1 MTLVSQFS
9 KAYQSNRLVRGL
21 VYGIAAAPLGYLF
34 GRWLSSWTDFG
45 EWNPAWPD
53 LMAALLGVFMVGIGM
68 GVLAVCAS
76 RKALGRQLD
85 PERGRPATPAQV
97 FFYAQNGVVLLLA
110 GVMIITPVAIRT
122 AFETVPALVGSAAM
136 IGLIALFLLQT
147 AMNISV
153 WIRSDE
159 LMRQAMTEVGALCFV
174 VMQGAL
180 FLWAAGGKLGL
191 LPVMTLWDAVP
202 VMMAVYLLIAFAVT
216 WRRGLAA

>member
-9 KAYQSNRLVRGL
+9 KAYQSNRLVRAL

-34 GRWLSSWTDFG
+34 GRWLGGLKDFG

-53 LMAALLGVFMVGIGM
+53 MMAALLGVFMVGLGI

-85 PERGRPATPAQV
+85 PEGGRPATKAQV

-110 GVMIITPVAIRT
+110 GVMMVTPVAVST
-122 AFETVPALVGSAAM
+122 AFETVPPLVGSAAM
-136 IGLIALFLLQT
+136 VGLIALFLLQT

-174 VMQGAL
+174 VLQGAM

-202 VMMAVYLLIAFAVT
+202 VMMAVYLLIGFGVT

>member
-21 VYGIAAAPLGYLF
+21 VYGIAAAPVGYLF
-34 GRWLSSWTDFG
+34 GRWLGSLKDFG
-45 EWNPAWPD
+45 DWNPAWPD
-53 LMAALLGVFMVGIGM
+53 MMAALLGVFMVGLGL

-85 PERGRPATPAQV
+85 PEGGRPATKAQV
-97 FFYAQNGVVLLLA
+97 FFYAQNGIVLLLA
-110 GVMIITPVAIRT
+110 GVMMVAPVAVST
-122 AFETVPALVGSAAM
+122 AFDPVPPLVGSAAM

-153 WIRSDE
+153 WMRSDE
-159 LMRQAMTEVGALCFV
+159 LLRQAMIEIGALCFLV
-174 VMQGAL
+174 LQGSL

-191 LPVMTLWDAVP
+191 LPVMTLWDAMP
-202 VMMAVYLLIAFAVT
+202 VMMAVYLLISFGVT

>member
-21 VYGIAAAPLGYLF
+21 VYGIAGAPFGYLF
-34 GRWLSSWTDFG
+34 GRWLGSFKDFG
-45 EWNPAWPD
+45 EWNPTWPD
-53 LMAALLGVFMVGIGM
+53 MMAALLGVFMFGLGL

-85 PERGRPATPAQV
+85 PEGRRPATKAQV

-110 GVMIITPVAIRT
+110 GVMMVAPVAIST
-122 AFETVPALVGSAAM
+122 AFDPVPTLVGSAAM

-153 WIRSDE
+153 WMRSDE
-159 LMRQAMTEVGALCFV
+159 LLRQAMIEVGALCFV
-174 VMQGAL
+174 ILQGAM

-202 VMMAVYLLIAFAVT
+202 VMMGMYLLIAFAVT